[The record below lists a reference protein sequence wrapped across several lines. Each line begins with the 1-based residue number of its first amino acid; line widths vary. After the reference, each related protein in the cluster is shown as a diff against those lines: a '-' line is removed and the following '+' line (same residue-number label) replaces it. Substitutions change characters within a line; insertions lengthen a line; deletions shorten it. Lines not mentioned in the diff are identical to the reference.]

1 MSASAFLNKMRKGKW
16 YMKAISK
23 RKKMDYISGYTM
35 ILPLVLGLGVFYFY
49 PIFKVFYDSFHE
61 VGAFNKTKWVG
72 LENYI
77 QMFHDSTMWHAL
89 FNTMRYVLVIVPSV
103 IILSLLLAVF
113 LNMKIK
119 GKSFFRVVYFIPAI
133 TMSAAVAMIWRWMFN
148 SDYGII
154 NYILNIF
161 GMGSVQFLSNPQL
174 AWIAICIVSVWSR
187 L

>member
-1 MSASAFLNKMRKGKW
+1 
-16 YMKAISK
+16 MKAISK

-119 GKSFFRVVYFIPAI
+119 GKSF
-133 TMSAAVAMIWRWMFN
+133 SE
-148 SDYGII
+148 
-154 NYILNIF
+154 
-161 GMGSVQFLSNPQL
+161 
-174 AWIAICIVSVWSR
+174 
-187 L
+187 

>member
-35 ILPLVLGLGVFYFY
+35 ILPLVLGLGVFYFLPY
-49 PIFKVFYDSFHE
+49 FLKCFMTVFMR

-89 FNTMRYVLVIVPSV
+89 F
-103 IILSLLLAVF
+103 
-113 LNMKIK
+113 
-119 GKSFFRVVYFIPAI
+119 
-133 TMSAAVAMIWRWMFN
+133 
-148 SDYGII
+148 
-154 NYILNIF
+154 
-161 GMGSVQFLSNPQL
+161 
-174 AWIAICIVSVWSR
+174 
-187 L
+187 